1 MKILLVKPKA
11 RLQTIR
17 KLGGLIFLEPLELGY
32 VAAAV
37 PEGHS
42 VEILD
47 LRLARNPDRIFR
59 ARLKSLQPDLIG
71 ISSYTHEVTKVIELA
86 GLARKTSPK
95 SKIVIGGHHA
105 TVLPGDFN
113 RPEFDAIVRGEGC
126 APFHDVVQCLEKGNT
141 LSHIENV
148 MIPGTNWSREEAEEL
163 PLYPAPDT
171 LPEPKRNL
179 WNPEDYRCFWPTMKH
194 PQWQTV
200 FPKTALLRTSFG
212 CCMNCNF
219 CVIPLLSRR
228 THMPRDPEKVVDELE
243 KIQQDH
249 VYFCDDETFID
260 PGHAQRIAEAIQ
272 RRGIN
277 KRYFAW
283 ARSTTVNRHPDL
295 FKLWR
300 SIGLDCVFLGME
312 AATNEQLD
320 SMDKHSTIEENQ
332 QAHQALI
339 NMDIA
344 VQAAFMVNA
353 DYTEKDFNVLC
364 DYIEKI
370 PPAQV
375 TSTVFTPSPG
385 STAWHEEKDKYICH
399 PYDLHD
405 CMHPLTRTKIPLRK
419 FYRHFS
425 RVAEIGGKRNPLRN
439 PQTRMMPR
447 DIFRIIRSVSG
458 YSSALKNAWKDF

>member
-11 RLQTIR
+11 RLATIR

-37 PEGHS
+37 PAGHAI
-42 VEILD
+42 EILD
-47 LRLARNPDRIFR
+47 LRLARNPDKIFR
-59 ARLKSLQPDLIG
+59 AKLKEMQPDVVG
-71 ISSYTHEVTKVIELA
+71 ISGYTHEVTRVIELA
-86 GLARKTSPK
+86 ELVRKTSPA
-95 SKIVIGGHHA
+95 SKIIVGGHHA

-113 RPEFDAIVRGEGC
+113 IPQIDAVVRGEGC
-126 APFHDVVQCLEKGNT
+126 APFREIIEKLGKGEPLT
-141 LSHIENV
+141 GIENV
-148 MIPGTNWSREEAEEL
+148 MVPGESWDTAVADEL

-171 LPEPKRNL
+171 LPEPRRDL
-179 WNPEDYRCFWPTMKH
+179 WEKENYKCFWPTQKH
-194 PQWQTV
+194 PQWQTI
-200 FPKTALLRTSFG
+200 FPEVGLLRTSFG

-228 THMPRDPEKVVDELE
+228 KHMTRDPEKVCDELE
-243 KIQQDH
+243 KIPQEH

-260 PGHAQRIAEAIQ
+260 PKHALAIAEAIKK
-272 RRGIN
+272 RGIK

-300 SIGLDCVFLGME
+300 EIGLDCVFLGME
-312 AATNEQLD
+312 AATDEQLAD
-320 SMDKHSTIEENQ
+320 MDKHSTVEENQ

-339 NMDIA
+339 EMDIA

-353 DYTEKDFNVLC
+353 NYSEQDFETLC
-364 DYIEKI
+364 NYIEKI

-375 TSTVFTPSPG
+375 TCTVFTPSPG
-385 STAWHEEKDKYICH
+385 STAWHEEKDNYICH

-405 CMHPLTRTKIPLRK
+405 CMHPLTKTQIPLRK

-425 RVAEIGGKRNPLRN
+425 RVAEIGGKRNPLRS
-439 PQTRMMPR
+439 PDTRMMPR
-447 DIFRIIRSVSG
+447 DIFKIIRSVSG